1 MIYSTLGKIT
11 QPVNIDFMFYIMHKI
26 LRLLCRNLFRY
37 GNYFPKMNRRG
48 SILFEFQCNFLGFAP
63 IKTQLL
69 AMLYG
74 SICR

>member
-48 SILFEFQCNFLGFAP
+48 SMLFKFQYNLFGFCSYKNTAVGNA
-63 IKTQLL
+63 LW
-69 AMLYG
+69 
-74 SICR
+74 